1 MKESTLATKIMIGLL
16 CAGVLVYLS
25 LYLLLGFQEEL
36 ATTTAYTY
44 SVNQGAEATGVLVR
58 EERVLSGSGGYVELV
73 PSEGEKTAAGDAVAL
88 VYSDASALSTQQAIQ
103 TLRAEIEQL
112 QYALSTGTQSVD
124 VSRLDGQVVSSIV
137 SLRALAA
144 SGDLSDLE
152 DSALNLR
159 TMVFQR
165 DYAYGDTGAAQDIS
179 QLIAD
184 KQSQLSTLNTS
195 LSQVAQTI
203 YAPVPGIFSGQVD
216 GCESLTPDLLDALT
230 AQQLSA
236 WMDTAAAPAAP
247 EPNAIGKLITNSTWY
262 FAALLPGGDQLQLTQ
277 GNTYTV
283 SFSSDFYGNVDMTLE
298 RIVPGEEQTL
308 AIFSAHSHLSDTTL
322 LRVQTVD
329 VVTDTVEGIRVPR
342 RALRVETE
350 DMEQE
355 DGSVKQQN
363 TYVVYTVVGRQAERK
378 EVEVVYT
385 GDTFYLLRPV
395 DDSSTRLRAGDEVIL
410 NTSDIYDGKVVR

>member
-16 CAGVLVYLS
+16 CAGVLVYLA
-25 LYLLLGFQEEL
+25 LYLLLGFQGEL

-44 SVNQGAEATGVLVR
+44 SVNQGAEATGILVR
-58 EERVLSGSGGYVELV
+58 EERVLSGAGGYVELV

-88 VYSDASALSTQQAIQ
+88 VYSDASALSAQQAIQ

-184 KQSQLSTLNTS
+184 KQSQLDTLNTS
-195 LSQVAQTI
+195 LSQVSQTI
-203 YAPVPGIFSGQVD
+203 YAPVSGVFSGQVD
-216 GCESLTPDLLDALT
+216 GCESLTPDLLDSLT
-230 AQQLSA
+230 VQQLSA
-236 WMDTAAAPAAP
+236 WMDASAAPA
-247 EPNAIGKLITNSTWY
+247 PNAIGKLVTDSTWY

-277 GNTYTV
+277 GNTYTI
-283 SFSSDFYGNVDMTLE
+283 SFSSDFCGNVDMALE

-308 AIFSAHSHLSDTTL
+308 AIFSARSHLSDTTL

-329 VVTDTVEGIRVPR
+329 VVTDTIEGIRVPR

-350 DMEQE
+350 DVEQE
-355 DGSVKQQN
+355 DGSVRQQN

-395 DDSSTRLRAGDEVIL
+395 DNSSSRLRAGDEVIL
-410 NTSDIYDGKVVR
+410 NTSDIYEGKVVR

>member
-16 CAGVLVYLS
+16 CAGVLVYLA
-25 LYLLLGFQEEL
+25 LYFLLGFQEEL

-322 LRVQTVD
+322 LRIQTVD

-350 DMEQE
+350 DVEQE

>member
-203 YAPVPGIFSGQVD
+203 YAPVSGIFSGQVD

-322 LRVQTVD
+322 LRIQTVD

-350 DMEQE
+350 DVEQE

>member
-16 CAGVLVYLS
+16 CAGVLVYLA
-25 LYLLLGFQEEL
+25 LYLLLGFQGEL

-44 SVNQGAEATGVLVR
+44 SVNQGAEATGILVR
-58 EERVLSGSGGYVELV
+58 EERVLSGAGGYVELV

-88 VYSDASALSTQQAIQ
+88 VYSDASALSAQQAIQ

-184 KQSQLSTLNTS
+184 KQSQLDTLNTS
-195 LSQVAQTI
+195 LSQVSQTI
-203 YAPVPGIFSGQVD
+203 YAPVSGVFSGQVD
-216 GCESLTPDLLDALT
+216 GCESLTPDLLDSLT
-230 AQQLSA
+230 VQQLSA
-236 WMDTAAAPAAP
+236 WMDASAAPA
-247 EPNAIGKLITNSTWY
+247 PNAIGKLVTDSTWY

-277 GNTYTV
+277 GNTYTI
-283 SFSSDFYGNVDMTLE
+283 SFSSDFYGNVDMALE

-308 AIFSAHSHLSDTTL
+308 AIFSARSHLSDTTL

-329 VVTDTVEGIRVPR
+329 VVTDTIEGIRVPR

-350 DMEQE
+350 DVEQE
-355 DGSVKQQN
+355 DGSVRQQN

-395 DDSSTRLRAGDEVIL
+395 DNSSSRLRAGDEVIL
-410 NTSDIYDGKVVR
+410 NTSDIYEGKVVR

>member
-16 CAGVLVYLS
+16 CAGVLVYLA

-44 SVNQGAEATGVLVR
+44 SVNQGAEATGILVR
-58 EERVLSGSGGYVELV
+58 EERVLSGAGGYVELV

-88 VYSDASALSTQQAIQ
+88 VYSDASALSAQQAIQ

-184 KQSQLSTLNTS
+184 KQSQLDTLNTS
-195 LSQVAQTI
+195 LSQVSQTI
-203 YAPVPGIFSGQVD
+203 YAPVSGVFSGQVD
-216 GCESLTPDLLDALT
+216 GCESLTPDLLDSLT
-230 AQQLSA
+230 VQQLSA
-236 WMDTAAAPAAP
+236 WMDASAAPA
-247 EPNAIGKLITNSTWY
+247 PNAIGKLVTDSTWY

-277 GNTYTV
+277 GNTYTI
-283 SFSSDFYGNVDMTLE
+283 SFSSDFYGNVDMALE

-308 AIFSAHSHLSDTTL
+308 AIFSARSHLSDTTL

-329 VVTDTVEGIRVPR
+329 VVTDTIEGIRVPR

-350 DMEQE
+350 DVEQE
-355 DGSVKQQN
+355 DGSVRQQN

-395 DDSSTRLRAGDEVIL
+395 DNSSSRLRAGDEVIL
-410 NTSDIYDGKVVR
+410 NTSDIYEGKVVR

>member
-184 KQSQLSTLNTS
+184 KQSQLSTLNTC
-195 LSQVAQTI
+195 LSQVAQSI

>member
-16 CAGVLVYLS
+16 CAGVLVYLA

-44 SVNQGAEATGVLVR
+44 SVNQGAEASGILVR
-58 EERVLSGSGGYVELV
+58 EERVLSGAGGYVELV

-88 VYSDASALSTQQAIQ
+88 VYSDASALSAQQAIQ

-184 KQSQLSTLNTS
+184 KQSQLDTLNTS
-195 LSQVAQTI
+195 LSQVSQTI
-203 YAPVPGIFSGQVD
+203 YAPVSGVFSGQVD
-216 GCESLTPDLLDALT
+216 GCESLTPDLLDSLT
-230 AQQLSA
+230 VQQLSA
-236 WMDTAAAPAAP
+236 WMDASAAPA
-247 EPNAIGKLITNSTWY
+247 PNAIGKLVTDSTWY

-277 GNTYTV
+277 GNTYTI
-283 SFSSDFYGNVDMTLE
+283 SFSSDFYGNVDMALE

-308 AIFSAHSHLSDTTL
+308 AIFSARSHLSDTTL

-329 VVTDTVEGIRVPR
+329 VVTDTIEGIRVPR

-350 DMEQE
+350 DVEQE
-355 DGSVKQQN
+355 DGSVRQQN

-395 DDSSTRLRAGDEVIL
+395 DNSSSRLRAGDEVIL
-410 NTSDIYDGKVVR
+410 NTSDIYEGKVVR